1 LQDKDDLHNIFAVS
15 PPFSLNNHL
24 THRCL
29 YYSQAKTAKDVERI
43 FHPGKERP
51 RRLAGGKS
59 RGLDAA
65 RMEKTPTDSLL

>member
-1 LQDKDDLHNIFAVS
+1 MLCF
-15 PPFSLNNHL
+15 FS
-24 THRCL
+24 

>member
-1 LQDKDDLHNIFAVS
+1 MRSHSEAVS
-15 PPFSLNNHL
+15 AFVD
-24 THRCL
+24 L